1 MAIQDDLAEVRLSL
15 EMKPAAEVKR
25 LSRLPPEWIAWPSR
39 EDAFQSDQIPFMEQG
54 VPSLL
59 LRWRGAKETNLPVDL
74 MEEMLLERLG
84 ATGRTVILLAMSL
97 AR

>member
-1 MAIQDDLAEVRLSL
+1 M
-15 EMKPAAEVKR
+15 
-25 LSRLPPEWIAWPSR
+25 
-39 EDAFQSDQIPFMEQG
+39 
-54 VPSLL
+54 L

-74 MEEMLLERLG
+74 MDEVFLERLG